1 MTAGTDSP
9 GALCDLRKYYGTVI
23 FFGIMLAAIGVSTLL
38 WRDADVIGLP
48 PVAVGIS
55 LLVLAAASVTAGV
68 VRRKRRRVARGE
80 PEPVG
85 SVVDRAKAL
94 PRLLARRKEYGLPAS
109 RLAQWGFAV
118 VYLVSPIDILPELLP
133 VIGITDDAGV
143 AVWLLTSLSTA
154 AGQYLNWERKEQPSE
169 QQDREP

>member
-1 MTAGTDSP
+1 M
-9 GALCDLRKYYGTVI
+9 I

-38 WRDADVIGLP
+38 WRDADVVGLP
-48 PVAVGIS
+48 PVAVGIA
-55 LLVLAAASVTAGV
+55 LLVLAAGSIVFGV
-68 VRRKRRRVARGE
+68 ARRKRKRVERGE

-85 SVVDRAKAL
+85 SVLDRAKAL
-94 PRLLARRKEYGLPAS
+94 PRLLRERKAYGLPTS

-118 VYLVSPIDILPELLP
+118 VYLVSPIDVLPELLP

-154 AGQYLNWERKEQPSE
+154 AGQYLNWERSRRSNSE
-169 QQDREP
+169 QQHREP